1 MLIQRI
7 ISFYLA
13 VTTFLG
19 YIFTFQKPM
28 READY
33 EVKTQAV
40 ERNMDKYAGIHSE
53 IKDCGGVP
61 TLYINGEPHAAVAYM
76 TYLEKFNEYDDF
88 AAAGYKFFSVPVL
101 FSGRWISITDGL
113 IPFKKGIFDVKG
125 SPDFS
130 LFDEAVEK
138 ILEAC
143 PDAFIIPRVNISMP
157 LWWEEENP
165 DELNVKDGVPCRESF
180 YSEKWRNDATEFLR
194 EFTQYTNS
202 CKYASNIVGYQIAGG
217 NTEEWFH
224 FDMNGGYGECAK
236 ESFKAFLEEYYP
248 ETEYKGLPDLSV
260 IDKKGDYINDEYLSR
275 YIEFAN
281 FKVAEAIS
289 HFAQVVKEETGNN
302 VVVGTFYGYTLEVSN
317 SLQGNHALNY
327 ILKDE
332 NIDFICSPNSYIGT
346 RNPDM
351 DWTEMYPADSIRL
364 HGKMCFQ
371 ECDIRTH
378 LTQTLSEK
386 DPSTDPYGLL
396 EAPVWHPRGSKFQA
410 LNEIRRSFA
419 RQLIKGNALWWFD
432 MWGGWYADEDIMN
445 EMAVYKNIYE
455 QSITDADRNSKS
467 EVAVLVDESS
477 YKYMT
482 SGSLRNIFHSQ
493 RNELG
498 LMGTPYDIYD
508 VNDFE
513 EVYQNY
519 KAVILLSNA
528 KTVNMENAIRLCK
541 ATNVP
546 YIATSSL
553 KDKFTVN
560 ELRAFC
566 ETNGVHI
573 YCETDDIVYV
583 NENYICIYAVTGG
596 EKTLKLTGEK
606 NISEL
611 LGGTYQCTS
620 DTITIEMQE
629 GETKLFRLDK

>member
-1 MLIQRI
+1 MLIQKI
-7 ISFYLA
+7 ISLFLA
-13 VTTFLG
+13 AVTFLG
-19 YIFTFQKPM
+19 YVFNFQKPLA
-28 READY
+28 ETDY
-33 EVKTQAV
+33 KITTKEVV
-40 ERNMDKYAGIHSE
+40 RDMEKYAGIHSE

-113 IPFKKGIFDVKG
+113 TPFKKGIFDEKG
-125 SPDFS
+125 NPDYS
-130 LFDEAVEK
+130 MFDEAVEK

-143 PDAFIIPRVNISMP
+143 PDAYIIPRVNISMP
-157 LWWEEENP
+157 VWWEEENP
-165 DELNVKDGVPCRESF
+165 AELNYKDGKPCRESF
-180 YSEKWRNDATEFLR
+180 YSQKWLNDASQFLR

-202 CKYASNIVGYQIAGG
+202 SKYAPHIVGYQIAGG

-236 ESFKAFLEEYYP
+236 PAFEAFLKEYYP
-248 ETEYKGLPDLSV
+248 EIEYKGLPDLSL
-260 IDKKGDYINDEYLSR
+260 INNKNSNYFNDEYLSR

-281 FKVAEAIS
+281 FKIAEAIS
-289 HFAQVVKEETGNN
+289 YFAQIVKEETGDN
-302 VVVGTFYGYTLEVSN
+302 VVVGTFYGYTLEVTN

-327 ILKDE
+327 ILKDP

-346 RNPDM
+346 RSPDL
-351 DWTEMYPADSIRL
+351 DWTEMYPADSVRL

-378 LTQTLSEK
+378 LTKVLSEK

-410 LNEIRRSFA
+410 MNEIRKSFA

-445 EMAVYKNIYE
+445 EMATYKTIYE
-455 QSITDADRNSKS
+455 QSITDADRSSKA
-467 EVAVLVDESS
+467 EVAVFVDESA
-477 YKYMT
+477 YKYLT
-482 SGSLRNIFHSQ
+482 DTSLRNIFHAQ
-493 RNELG
+493 RSELG

-508 VNDFE
+508 VYDFE
-513 EVYQNY
+513 AVYSNY

-528 KTVNMENAIRLCK
+528 KTVYMDNARALCEK
-541 ATNVP
+541 NNVP
-546 YIATSSL
+546 YIMTSPL
-553 KDKFTVN
+553 KEKFTVN

-566 ETNGVHI
+566 ETNGVHV
-573 YCETDDIVYV
+573 YCKTDDIVYV
-583 NENYICIYAVTGG
+583 NENYLCVYAVTAG
-596 EKTLKLTGEK
+596 EKTIDLGKER
-606 NISEL
+606 NVSEL
-611 LGGTYQCTS
+611 LGGTYQNKT
-620 DTITIEMQE
+620 DTVTLDMQK
-629 GETKLFRLDK
+629 GETRIFRLG

>member
-1 MLIQRI
+1 MIIQKI
-7 ISFYLA
+7 ISLFLA
-13 VTTFLG
+13 LTTFLG
-19 YIFTFQKPM
+19 YFFNFQTPIK
-28 READY
+28 EADY
-33 EVKTQAV
+33 ELSTQEV
-40 ERNMDKYAGIHSE
+40 MRNMDKYAGIHSE

-113 IPFKKGIFDVKG
+113 TPFKKGIFDEKG
-125 SPDFS
+125 APDFS
-130 LFDEAVEK
+130 MFDKAVEE

-143 PDAFIIPRVNISMP
+143 PDAYIIPRVNISMP
-157 LWWEEENP
+157 EWWEEENP
-165 DELNVKDGVPCRESF
+165 DELNYKDGVPCRESF
-180 YSEKWRNDATEFLR
+180 YSKKWLNDATEFLR

-202 CKYASNIVGYQIAGG
+202 CKYSSHIVGYQIAGG

-236 ESFKAFLEEYYP
+236 PAFKEFLEKYYP
-248 ETEYKGLPDLSV
+248 ETEYKGLPDLSL

-289 HFAQVVKEETGNN
+289 WFAQVVKEETGDN

-327 ILKDE
+327 ILKDK
-332 NIDFICSPNSYIGT
+332 NIDFICSPNSYIGV
-346 RNPDM
+346 RSPDY

-378 LTQTLSEK
+378 LTQVLSEK

-396 EAPVWHPRGSKFQA
+396 EAPVWQPRASKYQA
-410 LNEIRRSFA
+410 TNEIRRSFA

-432 MWGGWYADEDIMN
+432 MWGGWYADEDIMS
-445 EMAVYKNIYE
+445 EMALYKEIYE
-455 QSITDADRNSKS
+455 QSITDADRSSKA
-467 EVAVLVDESS
+467 EVAVFVDESA

-482 SGSLRNIFHSQ
+482 SGSLRNIFHD
-493 RNELG
+493 RRRELG
-498 LMGTPYDIYD
+498 VMGTPYDIFD

-513 EVYQNY
+513 AVYQNY
-519 KAVILLSNA
+519 KAIILLSNA
-528 KTVNMENAIRLCK
+528 KTVNMENARNLCI
-541 ATNVP
+541 ANDVP
-546 YIATSSL
+546 YIMTSPM

-566 ETNGVHI
+566 KTNGVHI

-583 NENYICIYAVTGG
+583 NENYICIYAVTEG
-596 EKTLKLTGEK
+596 EKTLNLGRERNVT
-606 NISEL
+606 EL
-611 LGGTYQCTS
+611 LGGTYETNS
-620 DTITIEMQE
+620 DTITIEMQK
-629 GETKLFRLDK
+629 GETRIFRLN

>member
-1 MLIQRI
+1 MFIQKL
-7 ISFYLA
+7 ISFFLA
-13 VTTFLG
+13 IATFFG
-19 YIFTFQKPM
+19 YNFNFHKPL
-28 READY
+28 EETDY
-33 EVKTQAV
+33 EVKTKEV
-40 ERNMDKYAGIHSE
+40 VRDMSKYAGIHSE

-88 AAAGYKFFSVPVL
+88 AAAGYQFFSVPVL

-113 IPFKKGIFDVKG
+113 TPFKKGIFDVKG
-125 SPDFS
+125 DPDFS

-143 PDAFIIPRVNISMP
+143 PDAYIIPRVNISMP
-157 LWWEEENP
+157 VWWENENP
-165 DELNVKDGVPCRESF
+165 DELNYKDGVPCRESF
-180 YSEKWRNDATEFLR
+180 YSEKWRDDATAFLR

-202 CKYASNIVGYQIAGG
+202 CKYASHIVGYQIAGG

-224 FDMNGGYGECAK
+224 FDMNGGYGKCAE
-236 ESFKAFLEEYYP
+236 ESFKKFLAEYYP
-248 ETEYKGLPDLSV
+248 ELEYKGLPNLSL
-260 IDKKGDYINDEYLSR
+260 INQKKDYFNDEYLTR

-302 VVVGTFYGYTLEVSN
+302 VVVGTFYGYTLEVTN

-346 RNPDM
+346 RAADM

-378 LTQTLSEK
+378 LTQVLSQK
-386 DPSTDPYGLL
+386 DPSTDPDGLL
-396 EAPVWHPRGSKFQA
+396 EAPVWHPRGSKYQA
-410 LNEIRRSFA
+410 MNEIRKSFA
-419 RQLIKGNALWWFD
+419 RQLIKGNALWWFG

-445 EMAVYKNIYE
+445 EMATYKSIYE
-455 QSITDADRNSKS
+455 QSITDADRSSKA
-467 EVAVLVDESS
+467 EVAIFVDESA
-477 YKYMT
+477 YKYLT
-482 SGSLRNIFHSQ
+482 SGSLRNIFFNQ
-493 RNELG
+493 RKELG
-498 LMGTPYDIYD
+498 YMGTPYDIYD

-513 EVYQNY
+513 EVYGKY

-528 KTVNMENAIRLCK
+528 KTENMEKALGICK
-541 ATNVP
+541 AEKVP
-546 YIATSSL
+546 YIMTSPL

-566 ETNGVHI
+566 KANGVHI
-573 YCETDDIVYV
+573 YCETEDIVYV
-583 NENYICIYAVTGG
+583 NENFICIYAVTAG
-596 EKTLKLTGEK
+596 EKTLDLGRER

-611 LGGTYQCTS
+611 LGGTYCGKT
-620 DTITIEMQE
+620 DAFTVEMQK
-629 GETKLFRLDK
+629 GETRLFRLE